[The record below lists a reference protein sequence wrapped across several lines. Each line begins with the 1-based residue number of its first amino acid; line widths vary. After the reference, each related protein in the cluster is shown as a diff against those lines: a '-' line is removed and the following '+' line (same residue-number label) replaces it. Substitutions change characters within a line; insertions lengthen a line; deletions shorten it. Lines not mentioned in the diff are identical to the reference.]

1 MSDTEKKPLEASN
14 ELVKWLRMLALPMWA
29 RVGIAFIVITVIVC
43 GLGLLGYG
51 VWHQESGQVASAITL
66 LTVTLPILLIVVA
79 LVFGQN
85 SDSRLREITKKTLVE
100 DVPKA
105 IKENFGGDQS
115 DLKIDIALRGCV
127 CEYDM
132 TWSGRENK
140 AAQKIHFDIEI
151 NVSKVNVSIWIPRMK
166 LPDHI
171 DAMTPELKPWH
182 HAITG
187 ALSEGYKLN
196 STPTSSSEHPDFIRL
211 VFIREFGS
219 EFLLLPWQRL
229 YFVQDFAFFI
239 RAMMGA
245 RSS

>member
-1 MSDTEKKPLEASN
+1 MSDIEKKPLETSN

-29 RVGIAFIVITVIVC
+29 RIVIAFIVITVIAC

-51 VWHQESGQVASAITL
+51 VWHQESTQVTSAITL

-85 SDSRLREITKKTLVE
+85 SDSRLREITKKTLIQ
-100 DVPKA
+100 DVPRA
-105 IKENFGGDQS
+105 IRENFGGEES
-115 DLKIDIALRGCV
+115 DLNIDTALRGCV
-127 CEYDM
+127 CEYDI
-132 TWSGRENK
+132 TWSGRERK
-140 AAQKIHFDIEI
+140 TQQRIHFGIEI
-151 NVSKVNVSIWIPRMK
+151 NVSKVNVSILLPKMK
-166 LPDHI
+166 LPDYI
-171 DAMTPELKPWH
+171 DAMTPELRPWH

-196 STPTSSSEHPDFIRL
+196 STPAFSKENPDFIRL
-211 VFIREFGS
+211 VFIREFSS

-239 RAMMGA
+239 RAMLGA